1 MSKRLDILKNSLTK
15 KESILDD
22 KFKNHFATVRLANGQ
37 PLNDK
42 RNGQST
48 LNKWDRQS
56 NSIKKQYEEIEK
68 TKDAIRDEENKIKSV
83 LKANSTI
90 PKEITELIELGKVT
104 QWRKHPNYFF
114 VEGVDKARI
123 VWDVKK
129 KKVLHKYTNFVTGE
143 QRKIF
148 AKVFNE
154 LRNTLNTK

>member
-114 VEGVDKARI
+114 V
-123 VWDVKK
+123 
-129 KKVLHKYTNFVTGE
+129 
-143 QRKIF
+143 
-148 AKVFNE
+148 
-154 LRNTLNTK
+154 